1 MERKVLSNYT
11 ENLKRKRRKK
21 SGRATE
27 DLLVQARVNRR
38 RKELPVA
45 RSPNGRTT
53 EKEENSPRE
62 KEKEKLL
69 LEGEKEQFF
78 NV

>member
-38 RKELPVA
+38 RPVA

-53 EKEENSPRE
+53 EKEENNPRE
-62 KEKEKLL
+62 KEKEKLF